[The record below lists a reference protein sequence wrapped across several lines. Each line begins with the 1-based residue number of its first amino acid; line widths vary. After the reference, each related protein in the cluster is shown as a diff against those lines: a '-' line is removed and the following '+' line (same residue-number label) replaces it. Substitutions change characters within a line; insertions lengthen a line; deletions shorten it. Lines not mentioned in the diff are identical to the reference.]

1 MVSLPPFLRMAEISY
16 DRERRTLQQTK
27 GYLSSLTNNLFKLID
42 SIGEMRCPEMT
53 RHGENPEK
61 WGEVL
66 YKLAVIT
73 SFTTQDLEVLTNDLR
88 VADGMYPI
96 DYSDTKAARI
106 LQEWNDGIAQMAEE
120 MGVKLTAD
128 GKLVRS

>member
-1 MVSLPPFLRMAEISY
+1 MAEIAY
-16 DRERRTLQQTK
+16 ERERRVLQQSK

-42 SIGEMRCPEMT
+42 SIGELKCPDMP

-66 YKLAVIT
+66 YKLSIIT
-73 SFTTQDLEVLTNDLR
+73 SFTMQDLEALTNDLR

-96 DYSDTKAARI
+96 DYSDTKSARI
-106 LQEWNDGIAQMAEE
+106 LQEWNEGIAQIAEE
-120 MGVKLTAD
+120 MGLKLTAE

>member
-1 MVSLPPFLRMAEISY
+1 MAEISY
-16 DRERRTLQQTK
+16 SRDRRTLQQTK

-42 SIGEMRCPEMT
+42 SVGEMKCPEME
-53 RHGENPEK
+53 RHGEKPEK

-73 SFTTQDLEVLTNDLR
+73 SFTMQDLETLTNDLR

-96 DYSDTKAARI
+96 DYSDTKSARI
-106 LQEWNDGIAQMAEE
+106 LQEWNDGIAQIAEE
-120 MGVKLTAD
+120 MGLKLTPE
-128 GKLVRS
+128 GRLVRS